1 MPQNNPA
8 AMEETRFGLTFYEE
22 PKHTPSYTA
31 AEAADQIVL
40 KFVRDCL
47 PEGEP
52 TIMIVEDEELVRDL
66 LVEMMQE
73 RGFTVLAAPDAETAV
88 PLVTDL
94 GQRIDLLLSDVR
106 LPGMDG
112 RELAQAARLYRP
124 DLKVLFLTGYAPNAM
139 LRDEFLGD
147 NMELMTK
154 PFRVDEVVEHV
165 EAML

>member
-1 MPQNNPA
+1 VTQKYAKMD
-8 AMEETRFGLTFYEE
+8 ESRFGLTFYEE
-22 PKHTPSYTA
+22 PKQPPPSYTA

-73 RGFTVLAAPDAETAV
+73 RGFKTIAASDAETAV
-88 PLVTDL
+88 LSITDMS
-94 GQRIDLLLSDVR
+94 QRIDLLLSDVR

-112 RELAQAARLYRP
+112 RELAQAARGYRP
-124 DLKVLFLTGYAPNAM
+124 DLKVLFLTGYAPNAT

-147 NMELMTK
+147 NMDLMTK